1 MAIKQKNKSKEIQHL
16 LSIKDMDLK
25 TIEDIFLSADK
36 YLQNKNINKYEILKG
51 KTVCNLFFENSTRT
65 QTTFENNDSLTK
77 DIKYFYTFL
86 LSFSINSIIDR

>member
-36 YLQNKNINKYEILKG
+36 YL
-51 KTVCNLFFENSTRT
+51 
-65 QTTFENNDSLTK
+65 TK
-77 DIKYFYTFL
+77 
-86 LSFSINSIIDR
+86 